1 MAGGRLH
8 VGKREYRLRRVRSL
22 GRANKRV
29 RVKVPLGRKA
39 RRAIAGGVRRH
50 RRIRIN
56 VTLRARDATGNRS
69 TLVTQ
74 IVRLKR

>member
-1 MAGGRLH
+1 
-8 VGKREYRLRRVRSL
+8 
-22 GRANKRV
+22 
-29 RVKVPLGRKA
+29 VKVPVGRKA
-39 RRAIAGGVRRH
+39 RRAIAGGVKRH
-50 RRIRIN
+50 RRIRID